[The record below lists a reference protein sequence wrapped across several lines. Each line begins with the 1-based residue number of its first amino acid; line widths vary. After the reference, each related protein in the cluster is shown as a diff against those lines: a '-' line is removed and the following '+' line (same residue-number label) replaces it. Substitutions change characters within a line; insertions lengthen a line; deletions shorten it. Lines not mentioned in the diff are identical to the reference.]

1 MLRVKSPL
9 SEEIE
14 QLVRATIGRCIAVH
28 RELGPGL
35 RERIYS
41 LAVAIELAAAGI
53 AFEREKKYP
62 VTYRGQLL
70 CDQHVD
76 FVVANT
82 VLLEVKSV
90 EQFAAIHH
98 TQIVNYM
105 RIAELQV
112 GLLINFNNIVLVDG
126 ISRKVL

>member
-1 MLRVKSPL
+1 
-9 SEEIE
+9 
-14 QLVRATIGRCIAVH
+14 VRSTIGCCIAVH

-41 LAVAIELAAAGI
+41 RAVAIELAAAGI

-70 CDQHVD
+70 CDQHLD

-82 VLLEVKSV
+82 VVLEVKSV
-90 EQFAAIHH
+90 EQFAPIHH

-105 RIAELQV
+105 RVAKLRV
-112 GLLINFNNIVLVDG
+112 GLLINFNTIVLADG
-126 ISRKVL
+126 VSRKVL

>member
-9 SEEIE
+9 TEEIE
-14 QLVRATIGRCIAVH
+14 QLVRATIGCCIAVH

-82 VLLEVKSV
+82 ILLEVKSV
-90 EQFAAIHH
+90 EDFAAIHH

-105 RIAELQV
+105 RIAGLRA
-112 GLLINFNNIVLVDG
+112 GLLVNFNTVVLVDG
-126 ISRKVL
+126 IRRKVL

>member
-14 QLVRATIGRCIAVH
+14 QLVRATIGCCIAVH

-53 AFEREKKYP
+53 AFQREKKYP

-82 VLLEVKSV
+82 ILLEVKSV

-105 RIAELQV
+105 RISKLPV
-112 GLLINFNNIVLVDG
+112 GLLINFNTIVLVDG